1 MSPEEKRPNGLPSHA
16 RGDRGGTGRSLR
28 ALVAEDDAEMRGLV
42 ADALRGEGFEVDE
55 VGDGRGMWRRTFE
68 SPPYDLVVSD
78 LRLPVVDGLTV
89 IEDLRERAPATPV
102 LLMTAFGD
110 DQVRRRAQK
119 LGAAFIDKPF
129 KMSELRAAARRL
141 CHPAAHRG
149 TP

>member
-1 MSPEEKRPNGLPSHA
+1 MSAVKERSNAVPEA
-16 RGDRGGTGRSLR
+16 RGAIGERGLRAPR

-68 SPPYDLVVSD
+68 APPYDLVVSD

-89 IEDLRERAPATPV
+89 IEDLRERAPAVPV

-110 DQVRRRAQK
+110 DAVRTRAQK
-119 LGAAFIDKPF
+119 LGATFLDKPF

-141 CHPAAHRG
+141 CQLAAHRG